1 MDLRSLFAR
10 IDNAQE
16 FQANS
21 TIFAEGTPG
30 DVMYVVLDGEVE
42 LRVRSEVLEVAGPGD
57 IVGEM
62 ALIDAKPRSA
72 TARAKSDCRLAPVDE
87 RRFLFLVHETPF
99 FALHVMRVLADR
111 LRRMN
116 AEWRAPPGSGA
127 AAESQPSCRLY
138 LRCSAGTIEVRA

>member
-1 MDLRSLFAR
+1 MNLRGLFA
-10 IDNAQE
+10 NVGNVQE
-16 FQANS
+16 FQTNA

-42 LRVRSEVLEVAGPGD
+42 LRVRNEVLEIAGPGD

-62 ALIDAKPRSA
+62 ALIDASPRSA

-87 RRFLFLVHETPF
+87 RRFLFMVDETPF
-99 FALHVMRVLADR
+99 FALHVMRVLANR

-116 AEWRAPPGSGA
+116 TGRNP
-127 AAESQPSCRLY
+127 
-138 LRCSAGTIEVRA
+138 T

>member
-87 RRFLFLVHETPF
+87 RRFLFLVHEHPF
-99 FALHVMRVLADR
+99 FALHVMRVLTDR
-111 LRRMN
+111 LRRMD
-116 AEWRAPPGSGA
+116 AEWQRPQGLEP
-127 AAESQPSCRLY
+127 
-138 LRCSAGTIEVRA
+138 LR